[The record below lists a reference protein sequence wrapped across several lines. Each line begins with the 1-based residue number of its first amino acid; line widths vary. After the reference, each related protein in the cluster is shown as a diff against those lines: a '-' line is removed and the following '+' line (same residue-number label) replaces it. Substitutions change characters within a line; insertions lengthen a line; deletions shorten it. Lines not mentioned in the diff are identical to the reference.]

1 MRIIDTLRYLYGGK
15 WTYDRKFNLW
25 NGPYGW
31 HVYPV
36 SQMAPRYD
44 GDDDSFITCYR
55 RSDTGALVEGVFRG
69 WLVKNA
75 H

>member
-1 MRIIDTLRYLYGGK
+1 MRIIDTLRYWYGGK
-15 WTYDRKFNLW
+15 WTYDRKLNRW
-25 NGPYGW
+25 DCDKGW
-31 HVYPV
+31 YVFPESH
-36 SQMAPRYD
+36 MAPKYD

-55 RSDTGALVEGVFRG
+55 RSDTGALIEGVLAG

>member
-1 MRIIDTLRYLYGGK
+1 MRIIDTLRHLYGGK
-15 WTYDRKFNLW
+15 WTYDSRLNRWDCDK
-25 NGPYGW
+25 GW
-31 HVYPV
+31 YVYPV

-44 GDDDSFITCYR
+44 GDDNSFETVYC
-55 RSDTGALVEGVFRG
+55 RSDNGHHAFSR